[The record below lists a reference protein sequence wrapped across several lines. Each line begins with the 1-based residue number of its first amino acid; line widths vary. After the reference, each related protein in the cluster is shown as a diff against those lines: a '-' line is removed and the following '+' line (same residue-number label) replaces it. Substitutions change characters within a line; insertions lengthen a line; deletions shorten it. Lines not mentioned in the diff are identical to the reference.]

1 MRSARPAPAP
11 SAGAPPPAGF
21 GSLTATQRRLGRDW
35 RLAAVFLAP
44 TAVLV
49 GGLVLVPIAWSVVT
63 STMERHGQES
73 VFVGLANYLA
83 LADDEQFRTGV
94 VNSFVFTAYAEVF
107 KVVLGLSAAL
117 LLHQLRRGRAVL
129 AGLLLLPW
137 VVPTVVTAFSWQS
150 LLDPIFGS
158 VNLLLTE
165 SGIGPLLAKA
175 HLVDSWPAGWLSE
188 ASLAMPSV
196 ILVNVWKGVPFF
208 TVAFL
213 AGLKAIPAD
222 LYEAATV
229 DGASPWQ
236 RFVHVTL
243 PGLRHVITV
252 TVTLSSIWTFNNFD
266 LIWLLTQGGPGDA
279 TAPYVL
285 VAYSKAILQLQYGA
299 GAAVTLVMLPVIGG
313 LVYFLVRLLHRDVGA
328 APTRRVRRARRASRA
343 PGGQRTAAGGRRAWT
358 TARAWLAGR
367 ARTARKAGPWVV
379 AATVTALLAWVSP
392 HIIWKAALVLGV
404 ILLIAV
410 AVGRVVSAF
419 QTRGRRQASSLVSGL
434 ASGLALVGLL
444 VFVLVPL
451 YWIAVTAFKSEG
463 QIVMRTN
470 DLWPTPWTL
479 QQFTDLF
486 ATKPFGR
493 WYVNTLLVSLASTV
507 VALVCAALAGYA
519 LARLRFRGAQGFTVT
534 VLITY
539 VMPGALLFIP
549 LYQLLI
555 EVRLTDSLWSLVVT
569 YPTFTLPF
577 ATWLLTGYFSSIPV
591 DLEEAAL
598 VDGCTRLQAFRR
610 VMLPLAKPGL
620 LAVALFTLTNAWNEF
635 LFAFVF
641 ITKDEYKTLP
651 VGMQSMITG
660 DVVPQGQLAAASLLV
675 SIPVVIMYAF
685 GQRFLTE
692 GLTAGAVKG

>member
-1 MRSARPAPAP
+1 MTSVRPAPAP
-11 SAGAPPPAGF
+11 AAGSRTPPGA

-35 RLAAVFLAP
+35 RLAALFLAP

-49 GGLVLVPIAWSVVT
+49 GVLVLLPIAWSVVT
-63 STMERHGQES
+63 STTERHGQES

-83 LADDEQFRTGV
+83 LIDDRQFHTGV
-94 VNSFVFTAYAEVF
+94 VNSFVFTAYAEIF
-107 KVVLGLSAAL
+107 KVVLGLGAAL
-117 LLHQLRRGRAVL
+117 LLHHRRRGRAVL

-137 VVPTVVTAFSWQS
+137 VVPTVVTAFSWRS

-165 SGIGPLLAKA
+165 SGIGPLLVTL
-175 HLVDSWPAGWLSE
+175 HLVDSWPAGWLSD

-196 ILVNVWKGVPFF
+196 IGVNVWKGVPFF

-236 RFVHVTL
+236 RFVNVTL

-266 LIWLLTQGGPGDA
+266 LIWLLTQGGPGNA

-313 LVYFLVRLLHRDVGA
+313 LVFLLVRLLRRDAGNDL
-328 APTRRVRRARRASRA
+328 PRLRARRARPA
-343 PGGQRTAAGGRRAWT
+343 RPRRVWTARRVTAARRA
-358 TARAWLAGR
+358 L
-367 ARTARKAGPWVV
+367 PWVITAV
-379 AATVTALLAWVSP
+379 VTALLAWASP
-392 HIIWKAALVLGV
+392 DIFWKSAVVLGVLALVL
-404 ILLIAV
+404 AV
-410 AVGRVVSAF
+410 VGRVVSALAAW
-419 QTRGRRQASSLVSGL
+419 GRSRASSVVSGL
-434 ASGLALVGLL
+434 GRGLALALL
-444 VFVLVPL
+444 LLFVLAPL

-463 QIVMRTN
+463 QIVMRAN
-470 DLWPTPWTL
+470 DLWPTPWTT

-493 WYVNTLLVSLASTV
+493 WYVNTLLVSAASTAA
-507 VALVCAALAGYA
+507 ALVCAALAGYA
-519 LARLRFRGAQGFTVT
+519 LARLRFRGAQNFTVT

-555 EVRLTDSLWSLVVT
+555 GVRLTDSLWSLVVT

-577 ATWLLTGYFSSIPV
+577 ATWLLTGYFASIPV
-591 DLEEAAL
+591 ELEEAAL
-598 VDGCTRLQAFRR
+598 VDGCTRLQAFGR

-651 VGMQSMITG
+651 VGMQSMIVG

-675 SIPVVIMYAF
+675 SIPVVVMYAF

>member
-1 MRSARPAPAP
+1 VTTVRDRPVRTSSPGP
-11 SAGAPPPAGF
+11 
-21 GSLTATQRRLGRDW
+21 GSLTPTQRRLGRDW
-35 RLAAVFLAP
+35 RLAALFLAP
-44 TAVLV
+44 MALLI
-49 GGLVLVPIAWSVVT
+49 GALVLVPIIDSVIT
-63 STMERHGQES
+63 STTERHGQTS
-73 VFVGLANYLA
+73 VFVGLDNYTA
-83 LADDEQFRTGV
+83 LAGDESFRAGL

-107 KVVLGLSAAL
+107 KVVLGLAAAL
-117 LLHQLRRGRAVL
+117 LLHRLRRGRAVI

-137 VVPTVVTAFSWQS
+137 VVPTVVTAFTWRS

-158 VNLLLTE
+158 VNILLTDT
-165 SGIGPLLAKA
+165 GIGPLLASA
-175 HLVDSWPAGWLSE
+175 HLVDSWPAGWLSD

-208 TVAFL
+208 TVTFL
-213 AGLKAIPAD
+213 AGLKAIDAD
-222 LYEAATV
+222 LHEAAMV

-236 RFVHVTL
+236 RFLHVTL

-266 LIWLLTQGGPGDA
+266 LIWLLTQGGPGNA
-279 TAPYVL
+279 TAPLVL

-299 GAAVTLVMLPVIGG
+299 GAAVTLLMLPLIGG
-313 LVYFLVRLLHRDVGA
+313 LVFVLVRLMRQDDVGLV
-328 APTRRVRRARRASRA
+328 RIRRARTT
-343 PGGQRTAAGGRRAWT
+343 PAARGLRRA
-358 TARAWLAGR
+358 L
-367 ARTARKAGPWVV
+367 PWVV
-379 AATVTALLAWVSP
+379 AAVVTGLLAWASP
-392 HIIWKAALVLGV
+392 RIFWKAAVVLGV
-404 ILLIAV
+404 IAV
-410 AVGRVVSAF
+410 LAAGVGRVVSAF
-419 QTRGRRQASSLVSGL
+419 AARGRRRGSSVAAGL
-434 ASGLALVGLL
+434 GSGLALAGLL
-444 VFVLVPL
+444 LFVLGPL

-463 QIVMRTN
+463 QIVTRSD

-479 QQFTDLF
+479 QQFGDLF
-486 ATKPFGR
+486 TAKPFGR
-493 WYVNTLLVSLASTV
+493 WYLNTVVVSLASTV
-507 VALVCAALAGYA
+507 IALACAALAGYA
-519 LARLRFRGAQGFTVT
+519 LARLRFRGAQTFTVT
-534 VLITY
+534 VLLTY

-555 EVRLTDSLWSLVVT
+555 GFRLTDSLWSLVLT

-577 ATWLLTGYFSSIPV
+577 ATWLLAGYFRSIPF

-598 VDGCTRLQAFRR
+598 VDGCTRIQAFRR
-610 VMLPLAKPGL
+610 IVLPLSRPGL

-651 VGMQSMITG
+651 VGMQSMIAG

-675 SIPVVIMYAF
+675 SIPVVAMYAF

>member
-1 MRSARPAPAP
+1 M
-11 SAGAPPPAGF
+11 
-21 GSLTATQRRLGRDW
+21 
-35 RLAAVFLAP
+35 
-44 TAVLV
+44 AVLV

-63 STMERHGQES
+63 STTERHGQES
-73 VFVGLANYLA
+73 VFVGLANYVA
-83 LADDEQFRTGV
+83 LAGDEQFRAGV
-94 VNSFVFTAYAEVF
+94 LNSFVFTAYAEVF

-117 LLHQLRRGRAVL
+117 LLHHLRRGRAVL

-137 VVPTVVTAFSWQS
+137 VVPTVVTAFSWRA
-150 LLDPIFGS
+150 LFDPIFGS
-158 VNLLLTE
+158 VNMLLTE
-165 SGIGPLLAKA
+165 SGIGPLLASA
-175 HLVDSWPAGWLSE
+175 HLVDSWPAGWLSD

-213 AGLKAIPAD
+213 AGLKAIPAEQ
-222 LYEAATV
+222 YEAATV
-229 DGASPWQ
+229 DGASVWQ
-236 RFVHVTL
+236 RFAHVTL

-266 LIWLLTQGGPGDA
+266 LIWLLTQGGPGNA
-279 TAPYVL
+279 TTPYVL

-313 LVYFLVRLLHRDVGA
+313 LVFVLVRLLRRDAGTEL
-328 APTRRVRRARRASRA
+328 PRRARAV
-343 PGGQRTAAGGRRAWT
+343 
-358 TARAWLAGR
+358 
-367 ARTARKAGPWVV
+367 RTARKARKGLPWAV
-379 AATVTALLAWVSP
+379 ALAFTALLALASP
-392 HIIWKAALVLGV
+392 HIVWKAALVLGV
-404 ILLIAV
+404 ILLVVAV
-410 AVGRVVSAF
+410 VGRVVSAL
-419 QTRGRRQASSLVSGL
+419 QNWGRRRASSLVSNL
-434 ASGLALVGLL
+434 ASGVALAGLL
-444 VFVLVPL
+444 LFVLAPL

-463 QIVMRTN
+463 QIVMRDH

-479 QQFTDLF
+479 QQFADLF

-493 WYVNTLLVSLASTV
+493 WYLNTVLVSAASTAA
-507 VALVCAALAGYA
+507 ALVCAALAGYA
-519 LARLRFRGAQGFTVT
+519 LARLRFRGAQSFTVT

-555 EVRLTDSLWSLVVT
+555 GMRLTDSLWSLVVT

-577 ATWLLTGYFSSIPV
+577 ATWLLVGYFSSIPV
-591 DLEEAAL
+591 ELEEAAL

-610 VMLPLAKPGL
+610 VVLPLAKPGL

-651 VGMQSMITG
+651 VGMQSMIIG

>member
-1 MRSARPAPAP
+1 M
-11 SAGAPPPAGF
+11 
-21 GSLTATQRRLGRDW
+21 ATL
-35 RLAAVFLAP
+35 FLAP
-44 TAVLV
+44 AAVLV
-49 GGLVLVPIAWSVVT
+49 GVLVLVPIARSVIT
-63 STMERHGQES
+63 STTERHGQDS
-73 VFVGLANYLA
+73 VFVGLDNYIA
-83 LADDEQFRTGV
+83 LIGDEQFRTGV
-94 VNSFVFTAYAEVF
+94 ENSFVFTAYAEVF
-107 KVVLGLSAAL
+107 KVVLGLCAAL
-117 LLHQLRRGRAVL
+117 LLHHRRRGRAVL
-129 AGLLLLPW
+129 AGLLLVPW
-137 VVPTVVTAFSWQS
+137 VVPTVVTAFSWRS

-158 VNLLLTE
+158 VNMLLTE
-165 SGIGPLLAKA
+165 SGIGPLLASA
-175 HLVDSWPAGWLSE
+175 HLVDSWPAGWLSD

-208 TVAFL
+208 TIAFL
-213 AGLKAIPAD
+213 AGLKAIPSD

-229 DGASPWQ
+229 DGASSWQ
-236 RFVHVTL
+236 RFAHVTL

-266 LIWLLTQGGPGDA
+266 LIWLLTQGGPGDV

-285 VAYSKAILQLQYGA
+285 VAYSKAILQLQFGA

-313 LVYFLVRLLHRDVGA
+313 LVFVLVRLLRQDAGTSS
-328 APTRRVRRARRASRA
+328 PRL
-343 PGGQRTAAGGRRAWT
+343 PG
-358 TARAWLAGR
+358 
-367 ARTARKAGPWVV
+367 TARKALPWVV
-379 AATVTALLAWVSP
+379 AAAVTGLLAWVSP
-392 HIIWKAALVLGV
+392 HIFWKAAVVLGV
-404 ILLIAV
+404 ILLMAT
-410 AVGRVVSAF
+410 AVGRVVSTLQA
-419 QTRGRRQASSLVSGL
+419 RGRRRTSTLVSRLGSGVAL
-434 ASGLALVGLL
+434 AGLL
-444 VFVLVPL
+444 IFVLAPL

-463 QIVMRTN
+463 QIVMHTQ

-493 WYVNTLLVSLASTV
+493 WYLNTLLVSGTSTA

-534 VLITY
+534 VLLTY

-555 EVRLTDSLWSLVVT
+555 GVRLNDSLWSLMVT

-577 ATWLLTGYFSSIPV
+577 ATWLLTGYFSSIPIE
-591 DLEEAAL
+591 LEEAAL
-598 VDGCTRLQAFRR
+598 VDGCTRIQAFGRI
-610 VMLPLAKPGL
+610 VLPLAKPGL

-651 VGMQSMITG
+651 VGMQSMIIG

-675 SIPVVIMYAF
+675 SIPVVVMYAF

>member
-1 MRSARPAPAP
+1 VTSVRPAPAP
-11 SAGAPPPAGF
+11 ATRASSPPEP
-21 GSLTATQRRLGRDW
+21 GSRTATQRLLGRDW
-35 RLAAVFLAP
+35 RLAALFLAP

-49 GGLVLVPIAWSVVT
+49 GGLVLVPIARSIVT
-63 STMERHGQES
+63 STTERHGPDS
-73 VFVGLANYLA
+73 VFVGLDNYIA
-83 LADDEQFRTGV
+83 LVGDEQFRTGV
-94 VNSFVFTAYAEVF
+94 ENSFVFTAYAEVF

-117 LLHQLRRGRAVL
+117 LLHHRRRGRAVL
-129 AGLLLLPW
+129 AGLLLVPW
-137 VVPTVVTAFSWQS
+137 VVPTVVTAFSWRS

-158 VNLLLTE
+158 VNVLLTE
-165 SGIGPLLAKA
+165 SGIGPLLASA
-175 HLVDSWPAGWLSE
+175 HLVDSWPAGWLSDP
-188 ASLAMPSV
+188 SLAMPSV

-229 DGASPWQ
+229 DGASSLR

-279 TAPYVL
+279 TAPYAL
-285 VAYSKAILQLQYGA
+285 VAYSKAILQLQFGA

-313 LVYFLVRLLHRDVGA
+313 LVFVLVRLLRQDAGTE
-328 APTRRVRRARRASRA
+328 PPRWIGTARRA
-343 PGGQRTAAGGRRAWT
+343 GT
-358 TARAWLAGR
+358 TK
-367 ARTARKAGPWVV
+367 KALPWVV
-379 AATVTALLAWVSP
+379 AAAVTGLLAWASP
-392 HIIWKAALVLGV
+392 HIFWKAAVVLGV
-404 ILLIAV
+404 ILLVAA
-410 AVGRVVSAF
+410 AVGRVVSAL
-419 QTRGRRQASSLVSGL
+419 QTWGRRRASSLVSGL
-434 ASGLALVGLL
+434 GSGVALAGLL
-444 VFVLVPL
+444 VFVLGPL

-463 QIVMRTN
+463 QIVTHAQ

-479 QQFTDLF
+479 QQFGDLF
-486 ATKPFGR
+486 ITKPFGR
-493 WYVNTLLVSLASTV
+493 WYLNTLLVSGVSTA

-519 LARLRFRGAQGFTVT
+519 LARLRFRGAQSFTVT
-534 VLITY
+534 VLLTY

-555 EVRLTDSLWSLVVT
+555 GVRLNDSLWSLMVT

-577 ATWLLTGYFSSIPV
+577 ATWLLMGYFSSIPIE
-591 DLEEAAL
+591 LEEAAL
-598 VDGCTRLQAFRR
+598 VDGCTRIQAFGR
-610 VMLPLAKPGL
+610 VVLPLAKPGL

-651 VGMQSMITG
+651 VGMQSMIIG

-675 SIPVVIMYAF
+675 SIPVVVMYAF

>member
-1 MRSARPAPAP
+1 MTSVRT
-11 SAGAPPPAGF
+11 PPVPVRRATSSPGP
-21 GSLTATQRRLGRDW
+21 GSLTPTQRRLGRDW
-35 RLAAVFLAP
+35 RLAALFLAP

-49 GGLVLVPIAWSVVT
+49 GGLVLVPIIRSIIT
-63 STMERHGQES
+63 STTERHGQDS
-73 VFVGLANYLA
+73 VFVGLGNYLA
-83 LADDEQFRTGV
+83 LARDDQFHTGV
-94 VNSFVFTAYAEVF
+94 VNSFVFTAYAEIF
-107 KVVLGLSAAL
+107 KVVLGLCAAL
-117 LLHQLRRGRAVL
+117 LLHNLRRGRALL
-129 AGLLLLPW
+129 AGLLLMPW
-137 VVPTVVTAFSWQS
+137 VVPTVVTAFSWRA

-158 VNLLLTE
+158 VNTLLTD
-165 SGIGPLLAKA
+165 SGIGPLLATA
-175 HLVDSWPAGWLSE
+175 HLVDAWPAEWLSD

-208 TVAFL
+208 TVCFL

-222 LYEAATV
+222 QYESATV
-229 DGASPWQ
+229 DGASSWQ
-236 RFVHVTL
+236 RFIHLTL

-266 LIWLLTQGGPGDA
+266 LIWLLTQGGPGDV

-299 GAAVTLVMLPVIGG
+299 GAAVTLLMLPVIGG
-313 LVYFLVRLLHRDVGA
+313 LVFVLVRLLRQDAGTA
-328 APTRRVRRARRASRA
+328 PSRPTRR
-343 PGGQRTAAGGRRAWT
+343 
-358 TARAWLAGR
+358 TARWPGTARW
-367 ARTARKAGPWVV
+367 ARTARTALPWVV
-379 AATVTALLAWVSP
+379 ASAVAGLLAWASP
-392 HIIWKAALVLGV
+392 QIFWKAAAVLGV
-404 ILLIAV
+404 VLLVAV

-419 QTRGRRQASSLVSGL
+419 PAKGRRRRASSLVSGL
-434 ASGLALVGLL
+434 GSGVALAGLL
-444 VFVLVPL
+444 AFALGPL

-463 QIVMRTN
+463 QVVTHDH

-479 QQFTDLF
+479 EQFGALF
-486 ATKPFGR
+486 TSQPFDR
-493 WYVNTLLVSLASTV
+493 WYLNTIVVSAASTA
-507 VALVCAALAGYA
+507 VALVCAALGGYA

-534 VLITY
+534 VLLTY

-555 EVRLTDSLWSLVVT
+555 GLRLNDSLWSLVVT

-577 ATWLLTGYFSSIPV
+577 ATWLLAGYFSSIPV
-591 DLEEAAL
+591 ELEEAAL
-598 VDGCTRLQAFRR
+598 VDGCTRIQAFRR
-610 VMLPLAKPGL
+610 VVLPLAKPGL

-641 ITKDEYKTLP
+641 ITKDVSKTLP
-651 VGMQSMITG
+651 VGMQSMIAG

-675 SIPVVIMYAF
+675 SIPVVVMYSF

>member
-1 MRSARPAPAP
+1 VTAVRSAPAP
-11 SAGAPPPAGF
+11 VTGTSPSPGP
-21 GSLTATQRRLGRDW
+21 GSLTTTQRRLGRDW
-35 RLAAVFLAP
+35 RLAALFLTP

-49 GGLVLVPIAWSVVT
+49 SALVLVPIVQSVVT
-63 STMERHGQES
+63 STTERHGQES
-73 VFVGLANYLA
+73 VFVGLGNYLS
-83 LADDEQFRTGV
+83 LAGDDQFRTGV
-94 VNSFVFTAYAEVF
+94 VNSFVFTAYAEIF
-107 KVVLGLSAAL
+107 KVVLGLAAAL
-117 LLHQLRRGRAVL
+117 LLHRQRRGRAVL
-129 AGLLLLPW
+129 TGLLLVPW
-137 VVPTVVTAFSWQS
+137 VVPTVVTAFSWRA

-158 VNLLLTE
+158 VNTLLTA
-165 SGIGPLLAKA
+165 SGIGPLLADV
-175 HLVDSWPAGWLSE
+175 HLIDSWPAGWLSDT
-188 ASLAMPSV
+188 SLAMPSV

-208 TVAFL
+208 AVCFL

-222 LYEAATV
+222 LYEAAAI
-229 DGASPWQ
+229 DGASPWR

-266 LIWLLTQGGPGDA
+266 LIWLLTQGGPGDV

-299 GAAVTLVMLPVIGG
+299 GAAVTLVMLPVIGA
-313 LVYFLVRLLHRDVGA
+313 LVFVLVRLLRQDAGTK
-328 APTRRVRRARRASRA
+328 PPRRIRMPEWAGTV
-343 PGGQRTAAGGRRAWT
+343 RTA
-358 TARAWLAGR
+358 L
-367 ARTARKAGPWVV
+367 PWI
-379 AATVTALLAWVSP
+379 VTAAFTGLLAWASP
-392 HIIWKAALVLGV
+392 QIFWKAAVVLGV
-404 ILLIAV
+404 MLLIAV
-410 AVGRVVSAF
+410 AVGKAVSALNS
-419 QTRGRRQASSLVSGL
+419 RGGRRSSSLVANLGSGVAL
-434 ASGLALVGLL
+434 AGLL
-444 VFVLVPL
+444 AFVLSPL

-463 QIVMRTN
+463 QVVMRGN

-479 QQFTDLF
+479 EQFSALF
-486 ATKPFGR
+486 TNQPFGR
-493 WYVNTLLVSLASTV
+493 WYLNTVLVSAASTA
-507 VALVCAALAGYA
+507 VALICAALAGYA

-534 VLITY
+534 VLLTY

-555 EVRLTDSLWSLVVT
+555 GWRLTDSLWSLVLT
-569 YPTFTLPF
+569 YPTFTIPF
-577 ATWLLTGYFSSIPV
+577 ATWLLTGYFASIPIE
-591 DLEEAAL
+591 LEEAAL
-598 VDGCTRLQAFRR
+598 VDGSTRIQAFRR
-610 VMLPLAKPGL
+610 VVLPLAKPGL

-651 VGMQSMITG
+651 VGMQSMIAG

>member
-1 MRSARPAPAP
+1 MTSVRPAPAP
-11 SAGAPPPAGF
+11 AAGASSPPEP
-21 GSLTATQRRLGRDW
+21 GSLTAAQRRLARRLGRDW
-35 RLAAVFLAP
+35 RLAALFLTP

-49 GGLVLVPIAWSVVT
+49 GALVLVPIARSIVT
-63 STMERHGQES
+63 STTERHGQDS
-73 VFVGLANYLA
+73 VFVGLDNYTA
-83 LADDEQFRTGV
+83 LAGDEQFHTGV

-117 LLHQLRRGRAVL
+117 LLHHRRRGRAVL

-137 VVPTVVTAFSWQS
+137 VVPTVVTAFSWRS

-158 VNLLLTE
+158 VNILLTE
-165 SGIGPLLAKA
+165 SGIGPLLASA
-175 HLVDSWPAGWLSE
+175 HLVDSWPAGWLSD

-208 TVAFL
+208 TIAFL

-222 LYEAATV
+222 RYEAATV
-229 DGASPWQ
+229 DGASSWQ

-313 LVYFLVRLLHRDVGA
+313 LVFVLVRLLR
-328 APTRRVRRARRASRA
+328 
-343 PGGQRTAAGGRRAWT
+343 PGPGTEPPR
-358 TARAWLAGR
+358 R
-367 ARTARKAGPWVV
+367 ARTARKARKALPWVV
-379 AATVTALLAWVSP
+379 TAAVTGLLAWASP
-392 HIIWKAALVLGV
+392 QILWKAAVVLGV
-404 ILLIAV
+404 ILLVAA
-410 AVGRVVSAF
+410 AVGRVVSAL
-419 QTRGRRQASSLVSGL
+419 RAWGRRRASSLVSRLGSGVAL
-434 ASGLALVGLL
+434 AGLL
-444 VFVLVPL
+444 VFVLAPL

-463 QIVMRTN
+463 QIVMRDH

-479 QQFTDLF
+479 EQFGDLF
-486 ATKPFGR
+486 TTKPFGR
-493 WYVNTLLVSLASTV
+493 WYLNTVLVSVASTA

-519 LARLRFRGAQGFTVT
+519 LARLRFRGAQSFTVT
-534 VLITY
+534 VLLTY

-555 EVRLTDSLWSLVVT
+555 GVRLTDSLWSLVVT

-591 DLEEAAL
+591 ELEEAAL
-598 VDGCTRLQAFRR
+598 VDGCTRVQALRR
-610 VMLPLAKPGL
+610 VVLPLARPGL

-675 SIPVVIMYAF
+675 SIPVVVMYAF

>member
-1 MRSARPAPAP
+1 
-11 SAGAPPPAGF
+11 
-21 GSLTATQRRLGRDW
+21 
-35 RLAAVFLAP
+35 
-44 TAVLV
+44 
-49 GGLVLVPIAWSVVT
+49 
-63 STMERHGQES
+63 
-73 VFVGLANYLA
+73 
-83 LADDEQFRTGV
+83 
-94 VNSFVFTAYAEVF
+94 
-107 KVVLGLSAAL
+107 
-117 LLHQLRRGRAVL
+117 
-129 AGLLLLPW
+129 
-137 VVPTVVTAFSWQS
+137 
-150 LLDPIFGS
+150 
-158 VNLLLTE
+158 
-165 SGIGPLLAKA
+165 
-175 HLVDSWPAGWLSE
+175 
-188 ASLAMPSV
+188 MPSV

-222 LYEAATV
+222 LYEAATI
-229 DGASPWQ
+229 DGASSWQ

-266 LIWLLTQGGPGDA
+266 LIWLLTQGGPGDV

-299 GAAVTLVMLPVIGG
+299 GAAVTLVMLPIIGG
-313 LVYFLVRLLHRDVGA
+313 LVFVLVRLLRQDAGTE
-328 APTRRVRRARRASRA
+328 PP
-343 PGGQRTAAGGRRAWT
+343 PGGAGT
-358 TARAWLAGR
+358 D
-367 ARTARKAGPWVV
+367 ARKALPWVV
-379 AATVTALLAWVSP
+379 AAAVTGLLAWASP
-392 HIIWKAALVLGV
+392 QIFWKAAVVLGV
-404 ILLIAV
+404 ILLIAA
-410 AVGRVVSAF
+410 AVGRVVSAL
-419 QTRGRRQASSLVSGL
+419 QAGGRRRASSVVSGL
-434 ASGLALVGLL
+434 GSGIALAGLL
-444 VFVLVPL
+444 VFVLGPL

-463 QIVMRTN
+463 QIVMRDH

-479 QQFTDLF
+479 EQFGDLF
-486 ATKPFGR
+486 TTKPFGR
-493 WYVNTLLVSLASTV
+493 WYLNTLLVSAASTA

-534 VLITY
+534 VLLTY

-555 EVRLTDSLWSLVVT
+555 GVRLTDSLWSLVVT

-577 ATWLLTGYFSSIPV
+577 ATWLLTGYFASIPV
-591 DLEEAAL
+591 ELEEAAL

-610 VMLPLAKPGL
+610 VVLPLAKPGL

-651 VGMQSMITG
+651 VGMQSMIIG

-675 SIPVVIMYAF
+675 SIPVVVMYAF

>member
-1 MRSARPAPAP
+1 MSSVRTAPVPAAAASPLP
-11 SAGAPPPAGF
+11 GR
-21 GSLTATQRRLGRDW
+21 GSLTPTQRRLGRDW
-35 RLAAVFLAP
+35 RLAALFLAP

-49 GGLVLVPIAWSVVT
+49 GGLVLVPIARSVFT
-63 STMERHGQES
+63 STTERHGPDS
-73 VFVGLANYLA
+73 VFVGLDNYIA
-83 LADDEQFRTGV
+83 LAGDEQFRTGV
-94 VNSFVFTAYAEVF
+94 ENSFVFTAYAEVF
-107 KVVLGLSAAL
+107 KVVLGLAAAL
-117 LLHQLRRGRAVL
+117 LLHHRRRGRAVL

-137 VVPTVVTAFSWQS
+137 VVPTVVTAFSWRS

-158 VNLLLTE
+158 VNALLTE
-165 SGIGPLLAKA
+165 SGIGPLLAGA
-175 HLVDSWPAGWLSE
+175 HLVDSWPAGWLSDP
-188 ASLAMPSV
+188 SLAMPSV

-208 TVAFL
+208 TVTFL

-222 LYEAATV
+222 LYEAATI
-229 DGASPWQ
+229 DGASSLR

-313 LVYFLVRLLHRDVGA
+313 LVFVLVRSMRRDAGA
-328 APTRRVRRARRASRA
+328 APRR
-343 PGGQRTAAGGRRAWT
+343 PAGK
-358 TARAWLAGR
+358 L
-367 ARTARKAGPWVV
+367 RKARPWVIAGAV
-379 AATVTALLAWVSP
+379 ALLLLWASP
-392 HIIWKAALVLGV
+392 QIFWKAAVVLGG
-404 ILLIAV
+404 ILLIAL
-410 AVGRVVSAF
+410 AVGRVVSALP
-419 QTRGRRQASSLVSGL
+419 TRGHRRASSLVSNLGSGVAL
-434 ASGLALVGLL
+434 AGLL
-444 VFVLVPL
+444 AFGLGPL
-451 YWIAVTAFKSEG
+451 YWIAVTAFKSED
-463 QIVMRTN
+463 QIVMHYS
-470 DLWPTPWTL
+470 DLWPQPWTL
-479 QQFTDLF
+479 QQFGDLF
-486 ATKPFGR
+486 TSQPFER
-493 WYVNTLLVSLASTV
+493 WYLNTVLVSLASTV
-507 VALVCAALAGYA
+507 AALVCAALAGYA

-534 VLITY
+534 VLLTY

-555 EVRLTDSLWSLVVT
+555 GVRLNDSLWSLVLT

-591 DLEEAAL
+591 ELEEAAL
-598 VDGCTRLQAFRR
+598 VDGCSRLQAFRR

-620 LAVALFTLTNAWNEF
+620 LAVGLFTLTNAWNEF

-641 ITKDEYKTLP
+641 LTKDEYKTLP
-651 VGMQSMITG
+651 VGMQSMIAG

-675 SIPVVIMYAF
+675 SIPVVLMYAF
-685 GQRFLTE
+685 GQRFLTD

>member
-1 MRSARPAPAP
+1 MTSVRPAPAP
-11 SAGAPPPAGF
+11 ASGASPRPESRSPGAI
-21 GSLTATQRRLGRDW
+21 QRRLGRDW
-35 RLAAVFLAP
+35 RLAALFLAP
-44 TAVLV
+44 MAVLV
-49 GGLVLVPIAWSVVT
+49 GALVLVPIGWAVVT
-63 STMERHGQES
+63 STTERHGQHS

-83 LADDEQFRTGV
+83 LADDGQFHTGV
-94 VNSFVFTAYAEVF
+94 MNSFVFTAYAEVF
-107 KVVLGLSAAL
+107 KTVLGLVSAL
-117 LLHQLRRGRAVL
+117 LLHHRRRGRAVL
-129 AGLLLLPW
+129 AGLLLVPW
-137 VVPTVVTAFSWQS
+137 VVPTVVTAFSWRS

-158 VNLLLTE
+158 VNMLLTE
-165 SGIGPLLAKA
+165 SGIGPLLVSA

-196 ILVNVWKGVPFF
+196 IGVNVWKGVPFF

-213 AGLKAIPAD
+213 AGLKAIPTD

-229 DGASPWQ
+229 DGASAWR

-313 LVYFLVRLLHRDVGA
+313 LVFVLVRLLRRDAGT
-328 APTRRVRRARRASRA
+328 APPRRARR
-343 PGGQRTAAGGRRAWT
+343 PRTAPPTR
-358 TARAWLAGR
+358 TARAAL
-367 ARTARKAGPWVV
+367 PWVV
-379 AATVTALLAWVSP
+379 AVAVTGALAWVSP
-392 HIIWKAALVLGV
+392 HIFWKAALVLGV
-404 ILLIAV
+404 FVVIAAV
-410 AVGRVVSAF
+410 VGRVVSTLGAS
-419 QTRGRRQASSLVSGL
+419 GRRRTSSLVSGL
-434 ASGLALVGLL
+434 ASGIALAGLL
-444 VFVLVPL
+444 LFVLAPL
-451 YWIAVTAFKSEG
+451 YWIAVTAFKSDG
-463 QIVMRTN
+463 QIVMHAS

-493 WYVNTLLVSLASTV
+493 WYLNTVLVSVASTV

-555 EVRLTDSLWSLVVT
+555 GVRLTDSLWSLVVT

-577 ATWLLTGYFSSIPV
+577 ATWLLTGYFASIPV
-591 DLEEAAL
+591 ELEEAAL
-598 VDGCTRLQAFRR
+598 VDGCTRLQSFRR
-610 VMLPLAKPGL
+610 VVLPLAKPGL

-675 SIPVVIMYAF
+675 SIPVVVMYAL
-685 GQRFLTE
+685 GQRFLTD